1 MKIAIITP
9 AKGQLTETFIAAQ
22 IEHLKGDKII
32 YHGGKIP
39 RYIDNSALP
48 LDTSFLEKSSRKIAR
63 KLGNRVFSDD
73 LAALHESL
81 RKEKPDVILAQ
92 YGMTGADILPVVAK
106 LQIPLVVHF
115 HGYDASEK
123 QLLANYRDRYLAM
136 FQYASAIMA
145 VSVKMA
151 QMLEEIGA
159 PKEKIV
165 YNCYGPRDY
174 FLQLNPSYSKPNFL
188 SVGRFTAK
196 KAHHIAILAF
206 QKIAD
211 RFPEATLTIIGDG
224 GMREVSE
231 DLIRFFRLENRIIL
245 TGALPQE
252 KILTYFEN
260 SIGFIQHSR
269 TAPSG
274 DMEGTPL
281 SILESQAAAL
291 PVISTYHAGIP
302 DVVIHEET
310 GFLVEENEIETMTLY
325 MIRLLQNP
333 DMVHRMGDA
342 ARKRIQEKF
351 TLQRHIKVLN
361 QVLEQA
367 VSNEKRPS

>member
-1 MKIAIITP
+1 MKLAIVSP
-9 AKGQLTETFIAAQ
+9 SKGQLTETFIAAQ
-22 IEHLKGDKII
+22 MQLLQGDKAI

-39 RYIDNSALP
+39 RFLNDSTLP
-48 LDTSFLEKSSRKIAR
+48 LTTPFSSKLYRKIAR
-63 KLGNRVFSDD
+63 NLGQVVLTEEQAAF
-73 LAALHESL
+73 LASL
-81 RKEKPDVILAQ
+81 EREKPDVILAE
-92 YGMTGADILPVVAK
+92 YGMSGADILPMVK
-106 LQIPLVVHF
+106 SLGIPMVVHF

-123 QLLANYRDRYLAM
+123 QIIASYRDRYTAM
-136 FQYASAIMA
+136 FAYASAIIA
-145 VSVKMA
+145 VSKKMA

-174 FLQLNPSYSKPNFL
+174 FLDLKPNYSRPNFL

-206 QKIAD
+206 QKIAHLH
-211 RFPEATLTIIGDG
+211 PEATLTIIGDG
-224 GMREVSE
+224 AQREIAL
-231 DLIRFFRLENRIIL
+231 DLIRCFGLESRVVL
-245 TGALPQE
+245 PGALPQE

-260 SIGFIQHSR
+260 AMAFIQHSR

-302 DVVIHEET
+302 DVVVHGET
-310 GFLVEENEIETMTLY
+310 GFLVEENEIAQMSEY
-325 MIRLLQNP
+325 MLRLLEEPRLAQKLGEAG
-333 DMVHRMGDA
+333 RQ
-342 ARKRIQEKF
+342 RIRQQF
-351 TLQRHIKVLN
+351 SLQRHIQQLD
-361 QVLEQA
+361 QVITKAAQIKKA
-367 VSNEKRPS
+367 IN